1 MRTKVRDINK
11 MKKLLP
17 VLLALIIIAS
27 SSKCKEETVTVIET
41 GKGTVEMNFKAKL
54 NSFNKSL
61 VIANQK
67 AAVNFELDI
76 NKLFTGVNITQF
88 AGDDASIKV
97 VMDNFKIALVLR

>member
-1 MRTKVRDINK
+1 MDNNNDGIF
-11 MKKLLP
+11 
-17 VLLALIIIAS
+17 
-27 SSKCKEETVTVIET
+27 ETGFAIET
-41 GKGTVEMNFKAKL
+41 GGNDAYRST
-54 NSFNKSL
+54 SFNKFL